1 MNDPLR
7 PVAAA
12 GIVVWRGGEVL
23 LIRRGK
29 PPYEGMWSIPGG
41 RIQPGE
47 PVRETALRELVEETG
62 VTAEIAGL
70 IDVVDSIGD
79 HGHYVLIDFAARWI
93 SGEPAAGDDAA
104 EAEFVPHAEALSRL
118 EWDQTRRVI
127 EESRRMLTA
136 QSARSNIHSPSG

>member
-1 MNDPLR
+1 MNDPAR

-12 GIVVWRGGEVL
+12 GIVVWRGDAVL

-29 PPYEGMWSIPGG
+29 PPFEGLWSIPGG

-47 PVRETALRELVEETG
+47 PVRETALRELREETG

-93 SGEPAAGDDAA
+93 AGEPAAGDDAA
-104 EAEFVPHAEALSRL
+104 EAAFVPREEALSRL
-118 EWDQTRRVI
+118 EWDQTHRVI
-127 EESRRMLTA
+127 EESRALIA
-136 QSARSNIHSPSG
+136 QRARSNIHSPSG